1 MSAVMK
7 ATRGL
12 HAHEHAAFIAAIESA
27 LRIETPAQF
36 LQWTRGELQALF
48 PHESLIC
55 GVGQINKDGIQIRHL
70 LSRNFPVEYVREL
83 AQPDGDVTSPIMAQW
98 CRERKPQLFESERVK
113 LESTPAWL
121 ALFNQYLLHNV
132 AAHGLRDQNS
142 NTASYFSF
150 SRIPGKLTLHH
161 AHLLELLVPPM
172 HGALI
177 RVLANSPPI
186 QKKITPTRQLISVRE
201 QEVLQWL
208 REGKTNWEIAQI
220 LQLSEKTV
228 KNHVHHILVKLRVN
242 NRAQAVAKAI
252 CMNMIRAKM
261 ALVTGAVYGLIA
273 QIQTL
278 SEMDALSMLAGL

>member
-7 ATRGL
+7 ATPGL
-12 HAHEHAAFIAAIESA
+12 RAHEHAAFIAAIESA

-36 LQWTRGELQALF
+36 LHWTGGELQALF
-48 PHESLIC
+48 PHQSLIC

-83 AQPDGDVTSPIMAQW
+83 ARPDGDVSSPIMAKW
-98 CRERKPQLFESERVK
+98 CRERKPQLFESDRVK
-113 LESTPAWL
+113 LKTVPAWI
-121 ALFNQYLLHNV
+121 ALFNQHHLQNV

-142 NTASYFSF
+142 NAASYFSF
-150 SRIPGKLTLHH
+150 SRIPGKLTPHH
-161 AHLLELLVPPM
+161 AHLLDLLVPPM

-177 RVLANSPPI
+177 RVLANNPPVA
-186 QKKITPTRQLISVRE
+186 QKITPIRQLISARE

-220 LQLSEKTV
+220 LQLSETTV

-252 CMNMIRAKM
+252 STKMIRAKM
-261 ALVTGAVYGLIA
+261 TLVMGILYGLAA
-273 QIQTL
+273 QAQTF
-278 SEMDALSMLAGL
+278 SETDALLMLAGL